1 MKTAPAPKP
10 RLALL
15 GAPMDL
21 GASLR
26 GACMG
31 PTALRIA
38 GLAEELRERGFDV
51 EDRGDVAPR
60 RPAPRVSGRGERARN
75 LAEIAAWARALSD
88 AAYETMREG
97 AMPVFL
103 GGDHSLSMGSVNGVA
118 RHASETGR
126 PLFVLWLD
134 AHADFNTPDSTPS
147 GNMHGMSAALLT
159 GEPGLE
165 EVFGDEP
172 RQVIDPANLHL
183 FGIRSIDRGERN
195 LLVARGIDVVD
206 MRLIDEHGASVLM
219 RRVLERVAA
228 HDGLLH
234 VSFDLDVLDPAIAPG
249 VGTDVPGGLTYREA
263 HLIMELLFES
273 GLVTS
278 LDVVELNPYLDE
290 RGRSARLAV
299 DLVSSL
305 FGRQVFA
312 RPGEPAA
319 APALPT
325 RSAP

>member
-1 MKTAPAPKP
+1 
-10 RLALL
+10 
-15 GAPMDL
+15 
-21 GASLR
+21 
-26 GACMG
+26 
-31 PTALRIA
+31 
-38 GLAEELRERGFDV
+38 
-51 EDRGDVAPR
+51 
-60 RPAPRVSGRGERARN
+60 
-75 LAEIAAWARALSD
+75 
-88 AAYETMREG
+88 
-97 AMPVFL
+97 
-103 GGDHSLSMGSVNGVA
+103 
-118 RHASETGR
+118 
-126 PLFVLWLD
+126 
-134 AHADFNTPDSTPS
+134 
-147 GNMHGMSAALLT
+147 
-159 GEPGLE
+159 
-165 EVFGDEP
+165 
-172 RQVIDPANLHL
+172 
-183 FGIRSIDRGERN
+183 
-195 LLVARGIDVVD
+195 
-206 MRLIDEHGASVLM
+206 
-219 RRVLERVAA
+219 
-228 HDGLLH
+228 